1 MVRKTLVPPIFSYF
15 HESMRGKS
23 IIRAYQQETTVMRK
37 QNDMMDKTVTQLF
50 ARVSSWNWY

>member
-1 MVRKTLVPPIFSYF
+1 MVRKTLWPPIFSYF
-15 HESMRGKS
+15 YESMCGKS

>member
-1 MVRKTLVPPIFSYF
+1 MVRKTLWPPIFSYF
-15 HESMRGKS
+15 YESMRGKS